1 MSSSPLA
8 NKTSSSP
15 LTIETPNPNAGKNE
29 SMCKKILT
37 NDTFWV
43 ILCAGLGIGCGIA
56 MADGRASD
64 EVISWV
70 GLPGVL
76 FLRALRCLVLP
87 LIFVNI
93 VIAVIDMLA
102 IGNARK
108 IGGATVII
116 YMATTTIAAI
126 EGTISA
132 YIFKGL
138 YSELPFDTATEAIV
152 SFNCTNQPGTVLH
165 SFENGTVACI
175 DPSEAVDG
183 ASSEFIF
190 DDVNDVFQKSTS
202 SIDTEVSLSQQ
213 LQDGIFKRF
222 VPINIVQEFLND
234 GFLGIIMFAIM
245 FAVAINRIPKKRSSR
260 LYLIEIFSEMNEA
273 FITMITWVIKVTPP
287 AVFSLIAEAV
297 GTQDDLGSIFSD
309 VGILIVSALAA
320 YLVHL
325 LVFFPIFY
333 FAVTK
338 RSVFRIY
345 KTIAPAQ
352 MFAFG
357 AASSAATLPI
367 NLQCVAK
374 LPEIPATMRNFV
386 LPIGATINMD
396 GVGIY
401 IPTMVTFLA
410 VTAGL
415 EDELTFT
422 NFLLIGIMG
431 TVGAVG
437 AAPVPAAGLVVLITT
452 FNTVFTTNGLPNTFS
467 YILAIEWLLDR
478 FTTVVNVT
486 SDAVICG
493 AMTKIVGMEGHTS
506 TDTGLDAELEEVMSE
521 VHSFRGSFDITPE
534 SNEKNQFKKV

>member
-1 MSSSPLA
+1 M
-8 NKTSSSP
+8 SSSP
-15 LTIETPNPNAGKNE
+15 LTIETTSPDTGKQD
-29 SMCKKILT
+29 SCLMKVLK

-43 ILCAGLGIGCGIA
+43 IVCAILGIGCGIA

-64 EVISWV
+64 ELISWV

-102 IGNARK
+102 IGNAKK
-108 IGGATVII
+108 IGGATVVI
-116 YMATTTIAAI
+116 YMMTTSIAAI

-132 YIFKGL
+132 YVFKGL
-138 YSELPFDTATEAIV
+138 YSELPFDEPVEAIV
-152 SFNCTNQPGTVLH
+152 SLNCTSQPGTVLH
-165 SFENGTVACI
+165 SFPNGTVACI
-175 DPSEAVDG
+175 PPSEAVDG
-183 ASSEFIF
+183 ASAGFIF
-190 DDVNDVFQKSTS
+190 DDTNDIFTKSTS
-202 SIDTEVSLSQQ
+202 DINTEVSLSEQ
-213 LQDGIFKRF
+213 LQEGIFKRF
-222 VPINIVQEFLND
+222 VPINIVDEFLHD
-234 GFLGIIMFAIM
+234 RFLGIIMFAIM
-245 FAVAINRIPKKRSSR
+245 FAVAINRIPKRRSTR

-273 FITMITWVIKVTPP
+273 FITMIKWVILVTPP

-309 VGILIVSALAA
+309 VGILIISALAA

-325 LVFFPIFY
+325 LIFFPIFY
-333 FAVTK
+333 FVVTK

-374 LPEIPATMRNFV
+374 LPEIPSTMRNFV

-415 EDELTFT
+415 EDQLTFT

-452 FNTVFTTNGLPNTFS
+452 FNTVFTSNGLPSTFS

-493 AMTKIVGMEGHTS
+493 AMTKIVGMEGYTS
-506 TDTGLDAELEEVMSE
+506 NEGGIEAELEEVMSE
-521 VHSFRGSFDITPE
+521 VHSFRGSFDLNQE
-534 SNEKNQFKKV
+534 KNEKDQFKKV